1 MAKTRAM
8 TKEMDWN
15 ALPFFLAVARTGSL
29 RAAADQLG
37 GTHATV
43 NRRLQ
48 ALETAYGVRLF
59 DRTRQGLSLT
69 LAGEELMPLA
79 EAAEGAILGARSRLQ
94 GLDHEA
100 AGLVRISIPP
110 FLAYDVLT
118 PIFARFS
125 AKYPEIDLK
134 VMVTNR
140 RADFARLETDVSV
153 RVAYDVQD
161 DVVGRR
167 LLETA
172 TGIFASQS
180 YIDENDLS
188 VANKGTGLK
197 WIGWGPDRLMH
208 DWIEKSPFP
217 RADIGHSSY
226 DIFVQTAFCSQGLGL
241 ASLPFASAHYN
252 PDLVQVPGTDAE
264 LNRSVWLLLHSDLRR
279 TKRVRLLV
287 DYLADEIKKMRGVF
301 LGPLA

>member
-1 MAKTRAM
+1 MAKVRRM

-59 DRTRQGLSLT
+59 DRTRRGLSLT
-69 LAGEELMPLA
+69 VAGEELLPLA

-100 AGLVRISIPP
+100 SGLVRVSVPP
-110 FLAYDVLT
+110 FLTYEILT

-125 AKYPEIDLK
+125 ELHPDIDLK

-172 TGIFASQS
+172 TGIFASQE
-180 YIDENDLS
+180 YIDRHDVS
-188 VANKGTGLK
+188 AANKGSGLR
-197 WIGWGPDRLMH
+197 WIGWGPDRIMH

-217 RADIGHSSY
+217 RAQITHSSY
-226 DIFVQTAFCSQGLGL
+226 DIFVQTAFCAQGLGL
-241 ASLPFASAHYN
+241 ASLPFASAYFN
-252 PDLVQVPGTDAE
+252 PRLVQVPGTKAE

-287 DYLADEIKKMRGVF
+287 DYLADELKKMRNVF